1 MLLEAN
7 IFLDLSRHRWRDNLN
22 GKVLLIGVFNMTDL
36 IVNALEK
43 VRGHGVGGTVRRI
56 RAHIL
61 PRRSKLQRYATLF
74 SGHGLEIGGPSDNFR
89 PTGFVS
95 VYTVANRID
104 NINFA
109 SQTTWENSIVAGNTF
124 RFDKRKEPGKQFI
137 CEATDLSIIPSSSYD
152 FLLSSHTLEHTA
164 NPILALKEWMRVVK
178 NGGHLLVA
186 LPDKEKCFDHRR
198 PVTTLGHMID
208 DFESGKDETDLTH
221 REETIKLHDL
231 SMSPEIPDVAFL
243 EARSLK
249 NFENRCLHHHTFTSG
264 SAVSLFE
271 HAGLSVLKT
280 DWQPPHHLLFLLQ
293 K

>member
-1 MLLEAN
+1 VLLEAN

-198 PVTTLGHMID
+198 PVTTSRSPPGTSSENKISRA
-208 DFESGKDETDLTH
+208 FGFTRAERSIEPFAEKAEVVPEAERCSTAIH
-221 REETIKLHDL
+221 RSFCETIDFAAHF
-231 SMSPEIPDVAFL
+231 MMMP
-243 EARSLK
+243 
-249 NFENRCLHHHTFTSG
+249 
-264 SAVSLFE
+264 
-271 HAGLSVLKT
+271 
-280 DWQPPHHLLFLLQ
+280 
-293 K
+293 